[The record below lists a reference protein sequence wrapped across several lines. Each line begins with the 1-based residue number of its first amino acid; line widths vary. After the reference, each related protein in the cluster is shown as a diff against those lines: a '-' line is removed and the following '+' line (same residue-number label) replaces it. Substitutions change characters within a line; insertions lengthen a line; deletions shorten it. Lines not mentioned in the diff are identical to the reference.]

1 MNRPHPGDW
10 PRGSEAAEEA
20 DVERLERFAE
30 LLDAQFRLPGTNIRL
45 GLDPLLGLIPGIGD
59 AATALISLGV
69 VNEARR
75 IGASNQALARMLV
88 NIGVDSI
95 VGTVPLVG
103 DIFDVAYRANRRNVK
118 LLREDLRRTRARRAA

>member
-10 PRGSEAAEEA
+10 PRASEAAEEA

-30 LLDAQFRLPGTNIRL
+30 LLDSQFRLPGTNVRL

-75 IGASNQALARMLV
+75 IGASNRALARMLV

-103 DIFDVAYRANRRNVK
+103 DIFDVGYRANRRNVQ
-118 LLREDLRRTRARRAA
+118 LLRQDLRRTRARRAT

>member
-10 PRGSEAAEEA
+10 PRASEAAKEA

-30 LLDAQFRLPGTNIRL
+30 LLDSQFRLPGTNVRL

-75 IGASNQALARMLV
+75 IGASNRALARMLV

-103 DIFDVAYRANRRNVK
+103 DIFDVGYRANRRNVE
-118 LLREDLRRTRARRAA
+118 LLRQDLRRTRARRAT